1 LTSTLNDLLI
11 NTNQTLPV
19 SYQRTYINGHK
30 WLLIWMTALGIS
42 RFTNMTS
49 SMHASLIAPCGM
61 NCAICSGHLREKKQ
75 CPGCNGD
82 DLQKPKYC
90 VNCRIK
96 YCEMLENI
104 QSKLCVDCDKFPC
117 SRLKRLDKRYRNRYH
132 MSMIDNLGEIKN
144 AGMNA
149 FLEHEQTRWI
159 CPQCGGI
166 ICVHKGCC
174 YQCGA
179 KLESD

>member
-1 LTSTLNDLLI
+1 LTS
-11 NTNQTLPV
+11 
-19 SYQRTYINGHK
+19 GGFK
-30 WLLIWMTALGIS
+30 
-42 RFTNMTS
+42 NMTS
-49 SMHASLIAPCGM
+49 SMHSSLIAPCGM

-82 DLQKPKYC
+82 DTQKPKYC

-96 YCEMLENI
+96 HCEMHKLT

-117 SRLKRLDKRYRNRYH
+117 SRLKQLDKRYRNKYH
-132 MSMIDNLGEIKN
+132 MSMIANLGQIKN

-149 FLEHEQTRWI
+149 FLEQEQTRWM

-174 YQCGA
+174 HQCGA
-179 KLESD
+179 KRIDVPESLRC